1 MTADSMN
8 RLFVLDLFE
17 DPDVDRPDVAELLDS
32 MAGHGF
38 EVLVVV
44 PASYDTADV
53 GERIRIVECQ
63 VSWTVGQ
70 RLNHAV
76 SLAAPASSLTF
87 AQGVLDGSVLDLV
100 EAIEEAAETPDVVV
114 LESRVGTPGGPGTI
128 SSHPRDPRRVF
139 TVDSTSYYRVRGV
152 NQKINRFG
160 ECVEDLAQRIQW
172 SGARRVT
179 RSVGDLD
186 SLGEWAVPMTEHFAF
201 AEDRSVIANLP
212 RWQYAPETP
221 LVSVV
226 IATRDRAR
234 YLSDAISSVLSQS
247 MPDLE
252 VIVVDDG
259 SVDETQDVL
268 RSFRDPRVR
277 AFYRPASGISGARN
291 FATTQA
297 RGEWIAVH
305 DDDDIMV
312 PDRIGVQLLSLS
324 RDIDAVYGAWANFHN
339 VTGEMLVHLTRANFG
354 AAVVLHNGQTP
365 GHPTWL
371 VRRTVLEEVPYDER
385 LTSAVDH
392 DVATRSLRLG
402 TTWRHSGHVATLRRI
417 HDEQVSAT
425 DGSAQK
431 TAARI
436 SRILHGAGLHEV
448 ERRELA
454 ARQSDYPWPVIS
466 QRAQPFQALGGDL
479 PDHLVE
485 RAVVVQGRPFNGVV
499 EARVQGKVR
508 AVASLLESGQPV
520 GELAVL
526 GDVTLAELAE
536 LRARGLDVVVLHKRR
551 RSRDGT
557 IVDWEHILLNA
568 ILRRRRSSP
577 TQVGVVAFD
586 SYDTPRGAV
595 VVDSCSVALRSDMLG
610 LLHVTLWIVDQERAD
625 GLRAHLARR
634 YPHELVV
641 SLSGDATE
649 GIL

>member
-1 MTADSMN
+1 MTVDTMN
-8 RLFVLDLFE
+8 RLFVLDLFD
-17 DPDVDRPDVAELLDS
+17 DPDVDRPDIAELVDS
-32 MAGHGF
+32 MARHGF
-38 EVLVVV
+38 EVLVTV
-44 PASYDTADV
+44 PAPYDVADV
-53 GERIRIVECQ
+53 SERIRIVECQ
-63 VSWTVGQ
+63 ESWTAGQ

-76 SLAAPASSLTF
+76 SLGAPAASLTF
-87 AQGVLDGSVLDLV
+87 AQGILAGAVLDLV
-100 EAIEEAAETPDVVV
+100 EAIEEAAEASDVVV
-114 LESRVGTPGGPGTI
+114 LESRVGTPAGPEAI
-128 SSHPRDPRRVF
+128 SRHAHDPRRVF
-139 TVDSTSYYRVRGV
+139 TVDSRSYYRVRGLD
-152 NQKINRFG
+152 QRIDRFG

-172 SGARRVT
+172 SGVRRVA
-179 RSVGDLD
+179 RSMSDLE
-186 SLGEWAVPMTEHFAF
+186 SLSEWTVPTTPQFAF
-201 AEDRSVIANLP
+201 AEDRSVVANLP
-212 RWQYAPETP
+212 RWQYAPEAP

-234 YLSDAISSVLSQS
+234 YLSDAISSVLGQS

-268 RSFRDPRVR
+268 RAFRDPRVR
-277 AFYRPASGISGARN
+277 AFYRPAGGISSARN
-291 FATTQA
+291 FATSQA

-312 PDRIGVQLLSLS
+312 PDRLGVQLRSLA
-324 RDIDAVYGAWANFHN
+324 RDVDAVYGAWANFHDE
-339 VTGEMLVHLTRANFG
+339 TGEMLVHLTRANFG

-371 VRRTVLEEVPYDER
+371 VRRTLLEQVPYDER

-402 TTWRHSGHVATLRRI
+402 TSWRHSGQVATLRRI

-431 TAARI
+431 TAAKI
-436 SRILHGAGLHEV
+436 SRMLHGAGLRED
-448 ERRELA
+448 ERRNLA
-454 ARQSDYPWPVIS
+454 ARQSDYPWPVIEH
-466 QRAQPFQALGGDL
+466 RAQPFEALGGDL

-499 EARVQGKVR
+499 EARLQGKVR

-526 GDVTLAELAE
+526 GDVALAELAE
-536 LRARGLDVVVLHKRR
+536 LRARGLDVSVMHKRR
-551 RSRDGT
+551 RSRADT
-557 IVDWEHILLNA
+557 IVDWEYILLNA
-568 ILRRRRSSP
+568 ILRHRRSSP

-586 SYDTPRGAV
+586 RYDTPRGAV
-595 VVDSCSVALRSDMLG
+595 VQDSCSVALRSELLG

-625 GLRAHLARR
+625 GLKAHLARSH
-634 YPHELVV
+634 PHELVV
-641 SLSGDATE
+641 GLSGDVTE
-649 GIL
+649 GIR

>member
-1 MTADSMN
+1 MN
-8 RLFVLDLFE
+8 RLFVLDLFDE
-17 DPDVDRPDVAELLDS
+17 PDLERPDVAELLDS
-32 MAGHGF
+32 MVQRGF
-38 EVLVVV
+38 EVLVTV
-44 PASYDTADV
+44 PTPYDFAAV
-53 GERIRIVECQ
+53 GERIRAVECHA
-63 VSWTVGQ
+63 SWTAGR

-76 SLAAPASSLTF
+76 SLAAPAASITF

-100 EAIEEAAETPDVVV
+100 DSIEDAAATADTVV
-114 LESRVGTPGGPGTI
+114 LESRVGTPAGPETI
-128 SSHPRDPRRVF
+128 ACHEHDPRRVF
-139 TVDSTSYYRVRGV
+139 TVDSRSYYAVRGID
-152 NQKINRFG
+152 QRISRFG
-160 ECVEDLAQRIQW
+160 ECLEDLAQRIQW
-172 SGARRVT
+172 TGARRVV

-186 SLGEWAVPMTEHFAF
+186 SLSEWVVPSKPQFAF
-201 AEDRSVIANLP
+201 PPDRSVVVNLP
-212 RWQYAPETP
+212 RWEYAPERP

-234 YLSDAISSVLSQS
+234 FLPDAISSVLGQT

-259 SVDETQDVL
+259 SVDETREVL

-277 AFYRPASGISGARN
+277 AFHMEASGISSARN

-312 PDRIGVQLLSLS
+312 PDRIGVQLRSLS
-324 RDIDAVYGAWANFHN
+324 REVDAVYGAWANFHDE
-339 VTGEMLVHLTRANFG
+339 TGEMLVHLTRATFG

-371 VRRTVLEEVPYDER
+371 VRRTLLKQVPYDER

-402 TTWRHSGHVATLRRI
+402 ATWRHSGHVATLRRI
-417 HDEQVSAT
+417 HDDQVSAT

-436 SRILHGAGLHEV
+436 ARILHGAGLHED
-448 ERRELA
+448 ERQGLA
-454 ARQSDYPWPVIS
+454 AAQSDYPWPVIK
-466 QRAQPFQALGGDL
+466 QRTQPFEDLGGDL

-485 RAVVVQGRPFNGVV
+485 RAVIVRGKPFNGVV
-499 EARVQGKVR
+499 EARLQGKVR
-508 AVASLLESGQPV
+508 AVANVLESGRV
-520 GELAVL
+520 AGEFAVL
-526 GDVTLAELAE
+526 GDVALYELAE

-551 RSRDGT
+551 LSRDGT

-568 ILRRRRSSP
+568 ILRDRRPSP
-577 TQVGVVAFD
+577 AHVGVVAFD

-595 VVDSCSVALRSDMLG
+595 VQERCSIALRSELIG
-610 LLHVTLWIVDQERAD
+610 LARVTLWIVEQERSD
-625 GLRAHLARR
+625 GLRAHLARSQ
-634 YPHELVV
+634 PQELVV
-641 SLSGDATE
+641 SLSGDVTE
-649 GIL
+649 GIR